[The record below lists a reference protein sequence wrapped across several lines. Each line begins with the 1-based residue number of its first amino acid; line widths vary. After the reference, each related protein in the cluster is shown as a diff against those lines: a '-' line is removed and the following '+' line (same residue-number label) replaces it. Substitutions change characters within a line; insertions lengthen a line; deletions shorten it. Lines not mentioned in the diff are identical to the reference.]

1 MYKIKFISKKKFS
14 YLIAVIKIGKN
25 KKKNKIVEVLGSYD
39 YLNKKLVINIF
50 RLIFWISKDIAICG
64 KVVKLLYLFTIF
76 LKK

>member
-50 RLIFWISKDIAICG
+50 RLIF
-64 KVVKLLYLFTIF
+64 
-76 LKK
+76 